1 MIHTNE
7 HFTHSSC
14 TCQARSPITEAAVT
28 IEVMAELALGIVSL
42 ADLFNNAVN
51 SDGYISLG
59 QHYAR
64 DFETSQTKLDLSRLQ
79 PSRWGGR
86 S

>member
-1 MIHTNE
+1 MFRSNE

-14 TCQARSPITEAAVT
+14 TCRARSPFTEDAVT
-28 IEVMAELALGIVSL
+28 SEVVAGLAFGTVSF
-42 ADLFNNAVN
+42 AGLFNDAVD
-51 SDGYISLG
+51 SYGYIRLG

-79 PSRWGGR
+79 PSRGGR

>member
-1 MIHTNE
+1 
-7 HFTHSSC
+7 
-14 TCQARSPITEAAVT
+14 
-28 IEVMAELALGIVSL
+28 MAELALGIVSL